1 MPHVSAMGWREPF
14 ARGGTM
20 TLFAIVVLA
29 LAGVGVYLA
38 YKNPKLGG
46 AILVGV
52 AIITVF
58 WLIGKDP
65 STFPTQPG
73 LGTSSSTPPAEPAQ
87 SPPPS
92 AEAVPAPNA
101 SVSPVAPPS
110 G

>member
-1 MPHVSAMGWREPF
+1 
-14 ARGGTM
+14 M

-52 AIITVF
+52 AIITVL

-65 STFPTQPG
+65 STVPTQPG
-73 LGTSSSTPPAEPAQ
+73 LGTSVATPPAEPAQ
-87 SPPPS
+87 SPT
-92 AEAVPAPNA
+92 PNPL
-101 SVSPVAPPS
+101 VSPVAPPS

>member
-1 MPHVSAMGWREPF
+1 
-14 ARGGTM
+14 M

-38 YKNPKLGG
+38 YTNPRLGG

-52 AIITVF
+52 AIITVL
-58 WLIGKDP
+58 WLIGDP

-87 SPPPS
+87 SPTPS
-92 AEAVPAPNA
+92 SEAVPEPHPPGSPA
-101 SVSPVAPPS
+101 SPLS